1 METIVIDKSLLD
13 IMQSSM
19 KDVERQHKEMQRL
32 VIVYGEKLAQANE
45 VMLASIQAM
54 KLQSARIESLE
65 TILRMKK

>member
-19 KDVERQHKEMQRL
+19 KEVERQHKEMQNQVL
-32 VIVYGEKLAQANE
+32 ACGEKLAHANE

-65 TILRMKK
+65 TMLRAKK